1 MQDCSTILWLK
12 RWLKKRIMKMRACA
26 ELGTGFTT
34 PLFQQ
39 KNLSFTGALFYNNI
53 L

>member
-12 RWLKKRIMKMRACA
+12 RWLKKRIMKMRAWA

-39 KNLSFTGALFYNNI
+39 RNLSFTGALFYNNI